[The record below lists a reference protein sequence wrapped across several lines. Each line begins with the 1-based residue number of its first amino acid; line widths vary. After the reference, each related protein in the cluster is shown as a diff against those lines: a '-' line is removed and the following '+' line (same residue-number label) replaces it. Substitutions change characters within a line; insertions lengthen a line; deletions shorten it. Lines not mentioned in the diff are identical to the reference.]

1 MINDIKQDA
10 EQRMKKCIEALHN
23 ELAKLRTGRAHPSL
37 LEHVRVDYY
46 GSPVP
51 LSQVANISVL
61 DARTLS
67 VAPWEKDMVAKVEK
81 AILESDLGLNPAVSG
96 TLMRIPLPALTE
108 ERRKDLVKVL
118 RGESEKTRVAIRNVR
133 RDANH
138 HVKELL
144 KDKDISEDDDRRAQD
159 LIQKLTD
166 QHVAEVDKILAQKET
181 DLMQV

>member
-1 MINDIKQDA
+1 
-10 EQRMKKCIEALHN
+10 
-23 ELAKLRTGRAHPSL
+23 
-37 LEHVRVDYY
+37 
-46 GSPVP
+46 
-51 LSQVANISVL
+51 
-61 DARTLS
+61 
-67 VAPWEKDMVAKVEK
+67 
-81 AILESDLGLNPAVSG
+81 LESDLGLNPAVSG